1 MFGWTGAQLCW
12 RDFCSHGLRTE
23 AGVETAM
30 RIDERI
36 AVLEKTVADLIRT
49 NSDVKSAFDGLTDIV
64 TTIRLQTLAAETM
77 LTVLAEQVPLERLLQ
92 SIAAARSSFEILSR
106 SGRAVDE
113 TTRLKAEEYFS
124 TLADEIEKSVR
135 R

>member
-1 MFGWTGAQLCW
+1 
-12 RDFCSHGLRTE
+12 
-23 AGVETAM
+23 M